1 MFYLLLNVFTIRRNL
16 RCQSA
21 GQRLLG
27 IKLVKLA
34 LVSEHLFVVC
44 VHVGRILVL
53 RNFFLYLVV
62 DRLFSEH
69 GSTRAVLV
77 EPQGAVLRVI
87 RPDPGLVDVTDLAKV
102 DVRVLMVRVVK
113 GRPLV
118 RTLPRPLSGKRLAKS
133 RPGCSIVKL
142 LFVKRRVVVL
152 KSDCSSPSDRA
163 APPPIRL
170 DVLGF
175 AAYWVV
181 LPCATLF

>member
-34 LVSEHLFVVC
+34 LISQHLFVWG

-53 RNFFLYLVV
+53 RNFFLYFVV
-62 DRLFSEH
+62 DRLFPEH
-69 GSTRAVLV
+69 SCTRAVLV

-87 RPDPGLVDVTDLAKV
+87 RPDLGLVYVTNLAEV

-118 RTLPRPLSGKRLAKS
+118 RTLPAA
-133 RPGCSIVKL
+133 IVWETACKVATRVL
-142 LFVKRRVVVL
+142 YREVVVREAQSCGL
-152 KSDCSSPSDRA
+152 EV
-163 APPPIRL
+163 RL
-170 DVLGF
+170 LI
-175 AAYWVV
+175 
-181 LPCATLF
+181 TL